1 MGTQTC
7 DAPTDPSIEVNVVY
21 ASGKKLLHGI
31 NVPLDNSVS
40 HLRNLANEELHKD
53 PALAFNCVSH
63 LVSENGSIL
72 EDTATIEE
80 SNLIEGSTVTAV
92 VFLDELSKIE
102 KLFHDLI
109 RQTTGHFLLKKSP
122 QWEFPSLTKH
132 VEKQEHDGQSEWTQF
147 YAVPGMYG
155 GFQTTLHKDDSAEV
169 GSQWKLT
176 CESWC
181 RVVEGSEEAHEIT
194 FHGGTKLTAQGNC

>member
-21 ASGKKLLHGI
+21 VSGKKLLHDV
-31 NVPLDNSVS
+31 NVSLVNNVA
-40 HLRNLANEELHKD
+40 HLLNLANEELHKD
-53 PALAFNCVSH
+53 PALASNCVSH

-80 SNLIEGSTVTAV
+80 SNLIQGSTVTAV

-109 RQTTGHFLLKKSP
+109 RQINPALQNKAP
-122 QWEFPSLTKH
+122 QWEFPSLIKH
-132 VEKQEHDGQSEWTQF
+132 VENQEHDGQSEWTNF

-155 GFQTTLHKDDSAEV
+155 GFNTTLHKDDSAEA

-181 RVVEGSEEAHEIT
+181 RVVEGSGQAHEIT
-194 FHGGTKLTAQGNC
+194 FHGGTKLTGQGFC